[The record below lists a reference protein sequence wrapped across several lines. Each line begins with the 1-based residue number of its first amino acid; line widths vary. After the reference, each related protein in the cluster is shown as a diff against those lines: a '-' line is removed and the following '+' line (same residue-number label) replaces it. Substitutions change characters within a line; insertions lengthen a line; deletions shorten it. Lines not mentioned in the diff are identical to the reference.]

1 MEQSVLRHTCSS
13 GGESCSEASV
23 HTSLITR
30 TLKCERTH
38 YNVLYCYALCTVLLY
53 SHVLNKVSCYT
64 VLEESCCDTL
74 HALILQIQ
82 IAAQKFDISLINHTS
97 NVLQIFSLL

>member
-1 MEQSVLRHTCSS
+1 MEETLDAAWNIPNFDLSQFRKTRTRTWNTVYYVTLAVL

-53 SHVLNKVSCYT
+53 
-64 VLEESCCDTL
+64 
-74 HALILQIQ
+74 
-82 IAAQKFDISLINHTS
+82 
-97 NVLQIFSLL
+97 